1 MNATGK
7 ANTPRFAM
15 LELKETQRVKELVGR
30 RDLELRDVAVIWA
43 LMSYTSSYSGRIQ
56 VSAAGI
62 AQDLQVKESDVR
74 ASFARLKK
82 HHLLRKVKDRN
93 TGEHYYRLNP
103 WMVLTNSGGSLFG
116 LACKEFGEA

>member
-1 MNATGK
+1 MNTTGK

-30 RDLELRDVAVIWA
+30 RDLELRDVAVIWV
-43 LMSYTSSYSGRIQ
+43 LMSHTSSYSGRIQ
-56 VSAAGI
+56 VSAARV
-62 AQDLQVKESDVR
+62 AEELQVRESEVR
-74 ASFARLKK
+74 ACFARLKK
-82 HHLLRKVKDRN
+82 HLLLRQVKDRD

>member
-1 MNATGK
+1 
-7 ANTPRFAM
+7 M
-15 LELKETQRVKELVGR
+15 LELKETQRVRDLVGR
-30 RDLELRDVAVIWA
+30 RDLELRDVAVIWT

-56 VSAAGI
+56 VTAAGV
-62 AQDLQVKESDVR
+62 AKDLQVKESDVR

-82 HHLLRKVKDRN
+82 HHLLRQIKDRN

-116 LACKEFGEA
+116 LACREFGEA

>member
-1 MNATGK
+1 MEATGK

-15 LELKETQRVKELVGR
+15 LELKETQRVRDLVGR
-30 RDLELRDVAVIWA
+30 RDLELRDVAVIWT

-56 VSAAGI
+56 VTAAGV
-62 AQDLQVKESDVR
+62 AKDLQVKESDVR

-82 HHLLRKVKDRN
+82 HHLLRQIKDRN

-116 LACKEFGEA
+116 LACREFGEA

>member
-15 LELKETQRVKELVGR
+15 LELKETNRVRDLVGR
-30 RDLELRDVAVIWA
+30 RDLELRDVAVIWT

-56 VSAAGI
+56 VSAARI
-62 AQDLQVKESDVR
+62 AQDLQIRESDAR
-74 ASFARLKK
+74 ASLSRLKK
-82 HHLLRKVKDRN
+82 HLVLRQIKDRD
-93 TGEHYYRLNP
+93 TGERYYRLNP

-116 LACKEFGEA
+116 LACREFGEA